1 MNNILQ
7 AAHNLSTVLLEEN
20 VHSTAPVASRLPGF
34 CCAIRASKC
43 TGVREQQRERAQSRI
58 KLGGLSDGGPQA
70 RVDVARTSGGTDGVP
85 SLLMER
91 LPPRQQSRTRGSRV
105 RGTLARRS
113 SFFPG
118 SGGAVTRKDAGSARD
133 GRSENTP
140 GASFFLKHRWEAP
153 YQLTGWARL
162 RVAGPSTSAPWWS
175 RGYVLGVGSPLPMD
189 VGPGGIFPDWC

>member
-1 MNNILQ
+1 MRETAKAYHSETISRVVFADDSHSIAPRGAILSGLCC
-7 AAHNLSTVLLEEN
+7 AHNRQVVTRSAAT
-20 VHSTAPVASRLPGF
+20 
-34 CCAIRASKC
+34 I
-43 TGVREQQRERAQSRI
+43 
-58 KLGGLSDGGPQA
+58 LSDGGPQA